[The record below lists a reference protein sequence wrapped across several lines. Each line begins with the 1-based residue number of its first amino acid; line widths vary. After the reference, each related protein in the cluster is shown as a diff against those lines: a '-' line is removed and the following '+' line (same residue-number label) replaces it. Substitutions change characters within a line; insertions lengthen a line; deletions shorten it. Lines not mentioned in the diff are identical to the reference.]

1 MPYIT
6 ETRFSTILRGIVKGM
21 TIADISK
28 EIGISDTR
36 VGQILNKYRRIVSGE
51 IVFINKSLAKKDSNY
66 IILNNKTNTGNTR
79 NHYNYHREL
88 YLGYSKSNSRE
99 EFYQFLKNYQKVAL
113 SKINEKDTE
122 LIRSVLFHQCLS
134 NTAKE
139 TGLTDDELLDLTKLV
154 CFKLNPEIRVQPEDQ
169 NFNWYREHKRLFFN
183 QLDLELSNLKYIG
196 LLKFL
201 EKGIKPK
208 AITPMDLEQ
217 FFREQYPDI
226 KIEYKGSNLVPE
238 DQYVFELHSDGNKTK
253 LVVKLN
259 KYDYNNL
266 LPLDTLDYK
275 TRQFWIDLY
284 LRLFA
289 FVGEDR
295 SINI

>member
-1 MPYIT
+1 MSYIT
-6 ETRFSTILRGIVKGM
+6 ETRFSTILRGIIKG
-21 TIADISK
+21 TSAIDISK

-36 VGQILNKYRRIVSGE
+36 VGQILHKYIRIVGGE

-66 IILNNKTNTGNTR
+66 IILNNKSNIGNTR
-79 NHYNYHREL
+79 NHYNYHKEL
-88 YLGYSKSNSRE
+88 YLGYSNANSRE
-99 EFYQFLKNYQKVAL
+99 EFYEFLKNYQKETL

-122 LIRSVLFHQCLS
+122 LIRTVLFHQYPS

-169 NFNWYREHKRLFFN
+169 NFNWYRGHKRLFFD
-183 QLDLELSNLKYIG
+183 QPDLELSNLKYIG

-208 AITPMDLEQ
+208 AITPMGLEQ
-217 FFREQYPDI
+217 FFREQYPF
-226 KIEYKGSNLVPE
+226 IEVECVGSKRVPE
-238 DQYVFELHSDGNKTK
+238 DQYRFELHPSSNKTK

-259 KYDYNNL
+259 NYDYNNL

-275 TRQFWIDLY
+275 TRQFWIGLY

-289 FVGEDR
+289 FVGEDS